1 MPLYSGGT
9 HMADNTEILA
19 AAGVNPA
26 EILTWDDFMAA
37 CEAIK
42 TSGAAEFCFS
52 PSAKYPGNFYYNW
65 GTMVKS
71 SGGEFFDADGNP
83 VFQNDDIALRTL
95 QMFETAMAE
104 GYFDPA
110 GIALD
115 DYETLIEFGTGK
127 TAFLLDSTW
136 SVTQANSNTEL
147 SGVTGKTGIMLI
159 PGTAEQR
166 SGGYIYAGGLG
177 LLRTSENK
185 EVAKQFI
192 MYLTSEEAQKHH
204 AIEGANLPTRTA
216 LFTDADI
223 AAAWPGFEVL
233 AEQVSYGEFPPQFPW
248 FEEWRRSAA
257 SAVQDVMGGRKTAQ
271 EAVDWLVEE
280 TNRLKNQ

>member
-1 MPLYSGGT
+1 
-9 HMADNTEILA
+9 
-19 AAGVNPA
+19 
-26 EILTWDDFMAA
+26 
-37 CEAIK
+37 
-42 TSGAAEFCFS
+42 
-52 PSAKYPGNFYYNW
+52 
-65 GTMVKS
+65 
-71 SGGEFFDADGNP
+71 
-83 VFQNDDIALRTL
+83 
-95 QMFETAMAE
+95 ETAMAE